1 MGIREM
7 VGGRWQGITIWA
19 YFMYITSPFF
29 VYTSGLKHTM
39 LEWDEAVSTY
49 MPIWCTQEVC
59 PIVWVP
65 IYIMELEPHILYVYT
80 LLFATSGVWLGT
92 GGSLTSVRWNIHQ
105 HRYCKDGSLFTQHIR
120 FAPDKANHA
129 QNFILPWKHSTPHM
143 WHYGERNALP
153 CTSMVAM
160 EYRETFC
167 WHSQR
172 RNPHS

>member
-1 MGIREM
+1 MAGNHNLSLF
-7 VGGRWQGITIWA
+7 
-19 YFMYITSPFF
+19 Y
-29 VYTSGLKHTM
+29 VYNFPLF
-39 LEWDEAVSTY
+39 
-49 MPIWCTQEVC
+49 C
-59 PIVWVP
+59 
-65 IYIMELEPHILYVYT
+65 IYIRFKAYHARMGWGCKYVYAYLMHPGSMPHSVSAYIYHGAGASHPIYVYT

-143 WHYGERNALP
+143 WHCGERNALP